1 MSNYAILDDF
11 KEKHYEIIE
20 CSEPVYYFNKCLEK
34 GREMIANNEFLF
46 VKVYMLDYSSEENED
61 YMKNFI
67 KYFENNGYTESAV
80 SCKILS

>member
-1 MSNYAILDDF
+1 
-11 KEKHYEIIE
+11 
-20 CSEPVYYFNKCLEK
+20 
-34 GREMIANNEFLF
+34 MIANNEFLF
-46 VKVYMLDYSSEENED
+46 VKVNMLDYSSEENED